1 MEGSGDISRLYFAIK
16 SSDESKSD
24 NKYDIWE
31 YFISKYSTQTIDKSG
46 KRGLTKPRSVEPY
59 LSLARELGFLR
70 QRNQT
75 RTWLINDGAGK
86 AFLDIHDLFDKT
98 PYLLI
103 MTQLLKNDR
112 TFLIP
117 YLKEIINGN
126 YIETIN
132 NRKIQIQIVDKVW
145 SYMWRKYSREL
156 ILIEPRVKEKFTKR
170 TKLMYADARNSLLF
184 EKRGLNLNHKQ
195 TKEFVNVFKDKEYN
209 KVRGDLFL
217 KMSQVYYDILPEYLT
232 ENEITKEIFK
242 VISIIN
248 NKKYVSA
255 YRLFSIIN
263 EINLPNKGMAW
274 KKFLN
279 NIRQNNDFQLNSS
292 FTKGD
297 YLVNIA

>member
-1 MEGSGDISRLYFAIK
+1 
-16 SSDESKSD
+16 
-24 NKYDIWE
+24 
-31 YFISKYSTQTIDKSG
+31 
-46 KRGLTKPRSVEPY
+46 
-59 LSLARELGFLR
+59 
-70 QRNQT
+70 
-75 RTWLINDGAGK
+75 
-86 AFLDIHDLFDKT
+86 
-98 PYLLI
+98 
-103 MTQLLKNDR
+103 
-112 TFLIP
+112 
-117 YLKEIINGN
+117 
-126 YIETIN
+126 
-132 NRKIQIQIVDKVW
+132 
-145 SYMWRKYSREL
+145 
-156 ILIEPRVKEKFTKR
+156 
-170 TKLMYADARNSLLF
+170 MYADARNSLLF